1 MVFISCNSG
10 RLKLFIFNCSAAMT
24 PQAGPNIHQELIREE
39 AKLKVIR
46 DKMVA
51 DLEAQGVD
59 PKYLSEMKNVDVGK
73 MLRR

>member
-1 MVFISCNSG
+1 
-10 RLKLFIFNCSAAMT
+10 MT

-59 PKYLSEMKNVDVGK
+59 PKYLTEMKNVDVGK